1 MNGGIVMNA
10 TSEGNMILFING
22 EEAKLN
28 MEVTTFR
35 GEKYILTGWR
45 APGEICGGQ
54 NGKVYCKSQED
65 FEKNT
70 PYSNEWYPGVIGGE
84 FKYVET
90 NILEESQ
97 NETEQIDSTVNL
109 HHRRGGR

>member
-70 PYSNEWYPGVIGGE
+70 PYSNEWYPGVIG
-84 FKYVET
+84 
-90 NILEESQ
+90 
-97 NETEQIDSTVNL
+97 STT
-109 HHRRGGR
+109 G